1 MRESIISTLFDPD
14 ERSVVYRILVVVLLL
29 CCLAGGV
36 AAAPGADEPLAQED
50 IDPDDVLLS
59 IDVETNGDAT
69 WTIEYRVRLA
79 TDEDEQAFESFREDL
94 EADPEEYESRFHDRM
109 VTTADAASD
118 ATGREMTIDDVSVS
132 AERRELPREYGVVT
146 YSFRWSNFA
155 AVDDDRLVIGDA
167 IEGLFLDDETTLRIA
182 WPAEYELLEASPTPS
197 ETRDRAVLWN
207 GPIDFGDGEPRV
219 AVGSASWSL
228 LAIGVVGVGLL
239 AVAGGVALLLYRRR
253 TSGGGSER
261 PDESVDEE
269 LLSNE
274 ERVLRLVEERGGRM
288 KQKELT
294 ETLGWTDAQTSQVT
308 KELREEGK
316 LEGFRLGRENV
327 LSLPG
332 ETDE

>member
-1 MRESIISTLFDPD
+1 MH
-14 ERSVVYRILVVVLLL
+14 RILVVVLLL

-59 IDVETNGDAT
+59 IDVEANGDAT

-118 ATGREMTIDDVSVS
+118 ATGREMTIGDVSVS

-219 AVGSASWSL
+219 AVDSAGWSL
-228 LAIGVVGVGLL
+228 LAIGAVGVGLL
-239 AVAGGVALLLYRRR
+239 AVVGGVALLLYRRR
-253 TSGGGSER
+253 TSGGESER

-294 ETLGWTDAQTSQVT
+294 ETLGWTDAKTSQVT
-308 KELREEGK
+308 KGLREEGK

-327 LSLPG
+327 LSLPE

>member
-1 MRESIISTLFDPD
+1 MH
-14 ERSVVYRILVVVLLL
+14 RILVVVLLL

-59 IDVETNGDAT
+59 IDVEANGDAT

-118 ATGREMTIDDVSVS
+118 ATGREMTIGDVSVS

-207 GPIDFGDGEPRV
+207 GPIDFGNGEPRV
-219 AVGSASWSL
+219 TVGSAGSSL
-228 LAIGVVGVGLL
+228 LAIGAVGVGLL
-239 AVAGGVALLLYRRR
+239 AVVGGVALLLYRRR
-253 TSGGGSER
+253 TSGGESER

-294 ETLGWTDAQTSQVT
+294 ETLGWTDAKTSQVT
-308 KELREEGK
+308 KGLREEGK

-327 LSLPG
+327 LSLPE